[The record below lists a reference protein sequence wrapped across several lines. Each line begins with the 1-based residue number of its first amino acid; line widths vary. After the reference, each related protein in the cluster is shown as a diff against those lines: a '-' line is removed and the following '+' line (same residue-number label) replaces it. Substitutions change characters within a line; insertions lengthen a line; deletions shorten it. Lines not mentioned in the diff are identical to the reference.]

1 MFNVL
6 KSLPCFIL
14 LSVYCF
20 HAGNLYAQ
28 EGRMGIPVGQ
38 LPSGVKLESL
48 TPAQRQAVE
57 SELSRTGGQLT
68 PEAIETL
75 KKSPEFQGVKPGDS
89 GGAKK
94 QEPASETSEEIAI
107 TQVEEKNTEVLRR
120 FGMPFFKPARNR
132 ILTLEEMMRQGK
144 RPPVDQRDALSGFVG
159 PLDMVS
165 SYVNATIPP
174 QYVLNPGDTVIIHY
188 WGDLLELTELSL
200 TL

>member
-28 EGRMGIPVGQ
+28 EGRMGIPAGQ

-75 KKSPEFQGVKPGDS
+75 KKSPAFQGVKPEDA

-94 QEPASETSEEIAI
+94 QEPASETGEETIAI
-107 TQVEEKNTEVLRR
+107 TQVEEKNPQVLNR
-120 FGMPFFKPARNR
+120 FGMPFFKLAMKK
-132 ILTLEEMMRQGK
+132 I
-144 RPPVDQRDALSGFVG
+144 
-159 PLDMVS
+159 
-165 SYVNATIPP
+165 
-174 QYVLNPGDTVIIHY
+174 
-188 WGDLLELTELSL
+188 
-200 TL
+200 